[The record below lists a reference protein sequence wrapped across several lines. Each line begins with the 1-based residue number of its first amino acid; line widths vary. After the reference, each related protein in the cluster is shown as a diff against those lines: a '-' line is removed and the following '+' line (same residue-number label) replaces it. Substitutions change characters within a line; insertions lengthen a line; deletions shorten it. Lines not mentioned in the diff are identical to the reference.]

1 MRSSCADRRG
11 TIAVAGAMQSLLVLA
26 PAHAPLLERPLAL
39 VAQAVLQGSCEGQ
52 GEGYS
57 ELSLATFGG
66 VAGRALLVAPSTFEA
81 RIAAAT
87 HTTLLSLDDV
97 RRTVDCD
104 DARCNL

>member
-1 MRSSCADRRG
+1 MH
-11 TIAVAGAMQSLLVLA
+11 SLLVLA